1 MGPFY
6 CSYSPAAA
14 ATALAAAATALAA
27 AATALTAAATAL
39 AAAATALAAT
49 YCSCRSL
56 LLLLL
61 AAAATYCCCSFLD
74 LLLTLREWVLQRARP
89 SGGGFGF
96 LCTAWRRQQSQ
107 QETFSP
113 QVLSELFPQRCVTS
127 SVEAAALGS
136 SESTAAL
143 RASESA
149 AALGARASPATGP
162 SSAEALHT
170 FTLDSGASRCFFCDC
185 NSLTPLAA
193 PVPVSLADPTGG
205 PVVARAST
213 VLPCPAVPSGS
224 LLGLH
229 LPTFS
234 ASLVS
239 NAAIQDVWVDTFIPV
254 GQRVA
259 IYTCS
264 QTGRH
269 LATFTR
275 RPGSSLYTLTTAS
288 AQVATAG
295 QVAASSQVSASGQLA
310 ASCSCRV
317 LSHQTLLWHH
327 HLGHPSLPR
336 LRGMHSRLLRA
347 APHSSSFPPTIAPLQ
362 TLHMDVW
369 GPVPVGGMDQER
381 YFLLVVDDYTHYT
394 TVFPLRHKADVS
406 SVLIPW
412 IRATHRQLRE
422 WFSQDF
428 PVLRVHSDKGG
439 EFSFDLLAEFCRDEG
454 IVQSFTLPASPQQ
467 NGIAERRIGLIMEV
481 ACTSMVHAAAPH
493 FLWPF
498 AVRYAAHQLNLWPR
512 VSEPETSPTL
522 RWTGKAGD
530 ASVFQ
535 VWGALSLVRDP
546 TANKLSSRTLRCV
559 FLGFPTDAPPWQFYH
574 PRSRRVFSSQ
584 DVTFDESVCYY
595 TLHPHASHPV
605 DPPPLVEPLEVSFDS
620 SGLAEG
626 GDPAADDT
634 AATRR
639 SPRLE
644 TPPGFPPRPSSLPPQ
659 PVAVDSGAE
668 TAGAESG
675 GAEPEGEGSGGA
687 TTGGAGSWGAA
698 TGGADSGAPVSPS
711 GGGAMGDPAGGP
723 GAGQPPQPD
732 LLEMLSPQAVR
743 EWIVRRG
750 RPGGGGY
757 IPAGAGAASPGG
769 TAGARGTGGIAGA
782 GGAGATSTRGAT
794 GAAGAGPTSPGGT
807 ASAGGAGGT
816 ASARGDGAAGPGG
829 ARCGGA
835 GAAGTGGAVRAGGP
849 TGAAGSRGTGGAAGA
864 GAAGVGGTAG
874 AGGARGTNGAAGTGG
889 AGGTTGARGP
899 LAAVA
904 SGAAGAG
911 GAGGAARAAGAGG
924 ASAAGAGGAG
934 AANTALRRPIF
945 YPQPQ
950 SSLPLL
956 DSVLCQV
963 HILPSS
969 TGLPLPLL
977 CPPTDQSPPQ
987 LLPGSPLPT
996 PGPHIGVTESLTERR
1011 VPETRAS
1018 TPIRAR
1024 RIARPRPPAVPGT
1037 HGMALRP
1044 FSVPQRVVLP
1054 EPPASSLPHVSD
1066 HDSDLA
1072 RAASPTVTRLLA
1084 TVVTNPDL
1092 ESTAAFVLVT
1102 EPVKFAARSRLDY
1115 VASLVTESESVC
1127 PPSVGGELA
1136 LGSDILEDRQF
1147 ELECLA
1153 ATLPRFASMLLCP
1166 EGDPDALD
1174 IPTPRSYAESIAG
1187 EYSSQWQIAM
1197 DAEMASW
1204 KSTGTYVDE
1213 VPPLGANIVD
1223 GMWIFRVKRPS
1234 GSPPAFK
1241 ARYVARGFRQREGI
1255 DFFHTFS
1262 PTPKM
1267 TTLRVLLHV
1276 AAQRDYEMH
1285 SLYFSTAFL
1294 QGSLHEEIWLRRPP
1308 DFTGSFPAGT
1318 QWSLRRPVYGLRQA
1332 PREWHDTLRTTLAA
1346 LGFAP
1351 SSADPSLFLRTDT
1364 TLPPF
1369 YILVYVDDLVFAT
1382 ADTEALALVK
1392 AELQERHTCTDL
1404 GELRSYLGLQ
1414 ITRDRAQ
1421 CTITLTESHMVHQVL
1436 QRFDF
1441 QFCSPQPTPLSTGQS
1456 LSAPPSDEFVES
1468 SGPYPELVGC
1478 LIYLMTTSG
1487 MGLVLGGQGSVVLTG
1502 HSDVSFVDNQAT
1514 QRSSQ
1519 GYTFSL
1525 GSESVS
1531 WRSSRSYSMLS
1542 SSCEAEI
1549 YAGAMAA
1556 QELPWLTYLLTD
1568 LGERPRS
1575 PPVLYV
1581 DNKAMLAL
1589 CHEQRLEHRTK
1600 HIALHYFLARELQQ
1614 RRQLRLSYVAS
1625 WANTAD
1631 VFTKAPESGDHQR
1644 FCTALGLVPT
1654 LPHLLVA

>member
-1 MGPFY
+1 M
-6 CSYSPAAA
+6 AAA
-14 ATALAAAATALAA
+14 KRVLRYLCSTSGMGLVLGGRSPVVLTGHAEASWADDQATQRSSQGYTFGLDNKAMLALCREQRLEHRTKHIALRYFLARELQQRGQLRLTYVASEANTADVFTKALAPCDHQRCCTQLATALAAAATALAA
-27 AATALTAAATAL
+27 AATALTTAASAL

-49 YCSCRSL
+49 YCSYRSL

-136 SESTAAL
+136 SESTTAL
-143 RASESA
+143 GASESA

-213 VLPCPAVPSGS
+213 VLPCPAVLSGS
-224 LLGLH
+224 LFGLH

-234 ASLVS
+234 TSLVS
-239 NAAIQDVWVDTFIPV
+239 NAAIQDVWVDTFIPG

-275 RPGSSLYTLTTAS
+275 RPRSSLYTLTTAS

-295 QVAASSQVSASGQLA
+295 
-310 ASCSCRV
+310 
-317 LSHQTLLWHH
+317 QTLLWHH

-369 GPVPVGGMDQER
+369 GPAPVGGMDQER
-381 YFLLVVDDYTHYT
+381 YFLLVVDDYTRYT

-422 WFSQDF
+422 RFNQDF
-428 PVLRVHSDKGG
+428 PVLRVHFDKGS
-439 EFSFDLLAEFCRDEG
+439 EFSSDLLAELCRDEG

-546 TANKLSSRTLRCV
+546 TTNKLSSRTLRCV

-595 TLHPHASHPV
+595 TLHPHASHPGPAPSGVSQV

-644 TPPGFPPRPSSLPPQ
+644 TPPCFPPRPSSLPPQ
-659 PVAVDSGAE
+659 PAAVDSGAE

-675 GAEPEGEGSGGA
+675 GAEPEGEGCGGA

-698 TGGADSGAPVSPS
+698 TGGADSGGPVSPS

-782 GGAGATSTRGAT
+782 GGARATSTRGAT
-794 GAAGAGPTSPGGT
+794 GAGPTSPGGT
-807 ASAGGAGGT
+807 ASAGGAGDT
-816 ASARGDGAAGPGG
+816 AGARGAGAAGPGG
-829 ARCGGA
+829 ARCGGTR
-835 GAAGTGGAVRAGGP
+835 AAGTGGAVRAGGP

-874 AGGARGTNGAAGTGG
+874 AGGARGTNGAASTGG

-950 SSLPLL
+950 SSLPPL
-956 DSVLCQV
+956 DSVLRQV

-996 PGPHIGVTESLTERR
+996 PGPHTGVTESLTERR

-1044 FSVPQRVVLP
+1044 FSVPLRVVLP

-1066 HDSDLA
+1066 HDSYLA
-1072 RAASPTVTRLLA
+1072 RAAKTTVTRLLA
-1084 TVVTNPDL
+1084 IVVTNPDL
-1092 ESTAAFVLVT
+1092 ESTAAFFLVT
-1102 EPVKFAARSRLDY
+1102 KPVKFAARSRLDY

-1174 IPTPRSYAESIAG
+1174 IPTPRSYAESIAS
-1187 EYSSQWQIAM
+1187 EYSSQWQTAM

-1204 KSTGTYVDE
+1204 KSTGTYIDE

-1234 GSPPAFK
+1234 GSPLAFK

-1267 TTLRVLLHV
+1267 TTLR
-1276 AAQRDYEMH
+1276 
-1285 SLYFSTAFL
+1285 
-1294 QGSLHEEIWLRRPP
+1294 
-1308 DFTGSFPAGT
+1308 
-1318 QWSLRRPVYGLRQA
+1318 A
-1332 PREWHDTLRTTLAA
+1332 PQEWHDTLRTTLAA

-1404 GELRSYLGLQ
+1404 GELHSYLGLQ

-1478 LIYLMTTSG
+1478 LIYLMTCTRPD
-1487 MGLVLGGQGSVVLTG
+1487 LAYPLT
-1502 HSDVSFVDNQAT
+1502 T
-1514 QRSSQ
+1514 W
-1519 GYTFSL
+1519 L
-1525 GSESVS
+1525 P
-1531 WRSSRSYSMLS
+1531 
-1542 SSCEAEI
+1542 
-1549 YAGAMAA
+1549 
-1556 QELPWLTYLLTD
+1556 ELPWLTYLLTD

-1600 HIALHYFLARELQQ
+1600 HIALRYFLARELQQ

-1631 VFTKAPESGDHQR
+1631 VFTKAPGSGDHQR